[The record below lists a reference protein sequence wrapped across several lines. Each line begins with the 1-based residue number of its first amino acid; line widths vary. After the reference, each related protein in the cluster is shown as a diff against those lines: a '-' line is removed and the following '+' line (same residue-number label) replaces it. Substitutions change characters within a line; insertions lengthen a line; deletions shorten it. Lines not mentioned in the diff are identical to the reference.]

1 MGNPPKKKKLYEKPK
16 RLWNTA
22 RIEEE
27 KALREE
33 FGLKNARELWKMQT
47 LLRRIRRE
55 ARRLLSEKGAS
66 LEKRG
71 EQLLSRVKRFL
82 LRTAEVTLDDILT
95 LTSRDILARRLQSIV
110 FKKHMARSMTQ
121 ARQFIA
127 HGHVSVNGKKVSSPS
142 YLVSFNEEDAVGW
155 FGKPIEIE
163 IVKEIEVVKE
173 AAEPKTVEEAV
184 VEEKKAEE
192 KKVE

>member
-16 RLWNTA
+16 RLWDTA

-33 FGLKNARELWKMQT
+33 FGLKNAAELWKMQT
-47 LLRRIRRE
+47 MLRRIRRE
-55 ARRLLSEKGAS
+55 ARRLLSQKGAS

-82 LRTAEVTLDDILT
+82 LRKADVTLDDILT

-110 FKKHMARSMTQ
+110 FKKHMSRSMTQ
-121 ARQFIA
+121 ARQFIT
-127 HGHVSVNGKKVSSPS
+127 HGHVAVAGKKVSSPS
-142 YLVSFNEEDAVGW
+142 YLVSFTEEDTVGW
-155 FGKPIEIE
+155 FGKPIEIG
-163 IVKEIEVVKE
+163 VVKE
-173 AAEPKTVEEAV
+173 VAEPKKVEEVAV
-184 VEEKKAEE
+184 ETKAE
-192 KKVE
+192 